1 MTKTISQRIFSIP
14 LTLNLGIIS
23 IGLFALSLVLFWLPI
38 SRLFSLIAL
47 LIAPFVGL
55 WGFFHGLTRLLKKQR
70 DRETIIG
77 TIIGLFTGVGVVLI
91 VGGYIGYLYAT
102 TIHDV
107 VKEGEKYGFHIGMTK
122 DEVWEQL
129 PKMSEQAPIGYVFTY
144 GQSARLEYGPLKFD
158 AEFKQ
163 RLFQEE
169 RWSLYYDEEYKW
181 WDSIDLT
188 FQNDI
193 LVEMYRHRQYWELP

>member
-1 MTKTISQRIFSIP
+1 MTKTISQRIFSTP

-38 SRLFSLIAL
+38 SRLFSLMAL

-77 TIIGLFTGVGVVLI
+77 TIIGLFTGVGVVLL
-91 VGGYIGYLYAT
+91 VGAYIGYLYAT
-102 TIHDV
+102 TIHDS

-129 PKMSEQAPIGYVFTY
+129 PEMGEQTPIGYIFH
-144 GQSARLEYGPLKFD
+144 QPRFEYGPLKFD
-158 AEFKQ
+158 PEFKQ
-163 RLFQEE
+163 RLFREE
-169 RWSLYYDEEYKW
+169 RWDLYYDEEYKW
-181 WDSIDLT
+181 MDSITLT
-188 FQNDI
+188 FHRDV
-193 LVEMYRHRQYWELP
+193 LVEMYRFRQYWELP